1 MKYQTISAYMAN
13 KERYVPED
21 SGEVVV
27 QPNLSLSLREI
38 LDRWAK
44 EMPLDIMTRSGSF
57 MLNDIEPDET
67 DFDAEDID
75 LMDPVEQQEYFLGRE
90 AKVAAKMNEASQ
102 RSRKQDKREVA
113 NERSEEGASS
123 DGDATETAE

>member
-1 MKYQTISAYMAN
+1 MQYQTISAYMAN
-13 KERYVPED
+13 NERYFPED

-27 QPNLSLSLREI
+27 QPNLTLSLREI

-57 MLNDIEPDET
+57 MLDDIEPDDT
-67 DFDAEDID
+67 DFDADDID

-90 AKVAAKMNEASQ
+90 AKVAAKMNEASR
-102 RSRKQDKREVA
+102 RSRKQAEGEVA
-113 NERSEEGASS
+113 VERSEKGASS
-123 DGDATETAE
+123 DGDATETVG